1 MGFREEGTAS
11 DSVTGSTKG
20 REQMVGIGGG
30 VRGRVAMNTGGL
42 IRVASGA

>member
-11 DSVTGSTKG
+11 DSVTGSTKR

-30 VRGRVAMNTGGL
+30 VGGRVAVNTRGL
-42 IRVASGA
+42 IKVASGA